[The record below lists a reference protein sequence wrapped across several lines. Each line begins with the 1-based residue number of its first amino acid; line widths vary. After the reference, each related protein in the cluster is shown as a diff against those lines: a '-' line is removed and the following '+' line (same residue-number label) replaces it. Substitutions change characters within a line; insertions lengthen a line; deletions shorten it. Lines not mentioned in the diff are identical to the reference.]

1 MADPLFVRRS
11 FSRLFRVSLLGLVC
25 LCVASPAHAEH
36 LPVWELGIGIGTL
49 HTPHYRGSNSEV
61 DVALPFPYVI
71 YRGSFLQVD
80 REEGVR
86 GKLFNAEGVRIDLS
100 LAGNVPVPDDDEG
113 ARRDMDALDPLLE
126 IGAELIVDL
135 WRGSNRAHSFGFNV
149 PLRLVYSVGD
159 PLLDFQGVTLSPY
172 FNYRIR
178 QEDHGVLLR
187 YNASFGPIF
196 ANSRYHDYFYEV
208 NPEFVTPQRAEYH
221 ADSGYGGS
229 RVTLSVTRHAQ
240 QYMVG
245 AFARYDN
252 LDAAVFEDSPL
263 VETRDYFIF
272 GLVFAWILGASD
284 ETVDH

>member
-1 MADPLFVRRS
+1 MADPFFVRRS
-11 FSRLFRVSLLGLVC
+11 FARLFGVALLGLAC
-25 LCVASPAHAEH
+25 LCMLRPAQAGH
-36 LPVWELGIGIGTL
+36 LPLWELGIGIGSL
-49 HTPHYRGSNSEV
+49 NTPHYRGSNSEV
-61 DVALPFPYVI
+61 DVILPFPYVI

-86 GKLFNAEGVRIDLS
+86 GKLFNTKGVRIDLS
-100 LAGNVPVPDDDEG
+100 VAGNVPVPGTDEG
-113 ARRDMDALDPLLE
+113 ARSGMDALDPLLE

-135 WRGSNRAHSFGFNV
+135 WRGSDRKHSFGFNV

-159 PLLDFQGVTLSPY
+159 PLLDFQGITVSPY

-196 ANSRYHDYFYEV
+196 ANKRYHDYFYEV

-240 QYMVG
+240 RYMIG

-252 LDAAVFEDSPL
+252 LDSAVFADSPL
-263 VETRDYFIF
+263 VETGDYFIF

-284 ETVDH
+284 ETVAH